1 MQLLG
6 GALKQKVGGSYL
18 GFLLF
23 VWMCLNAKST
33 KTSLQAD
40 AEDMCLTYVWLL
52 QEASLSGISQIP
64 HMAVIWL
71 MRDVW

>member
-1 MQLLG
+1 M
-6 GALKQKVGGSYL
+6 KQKVGGSCL
-18 GFLLF
+18 CFLLF

-40 AEDMCLTYVWLL
+40 SLKNAEDVYLTYVWLL
-52 QEASLSGISQIP
+52 QEASLSGILQIP

-71 MRDVW
+71 MLDVW

>member
-1 MQLLG
+1 
-6 GALKQKVGGSYL
+6 
-18 GFLLF
+18 
-23 VWMCLNAKST
+23 MCLNAKSP

-40 AEDMCLTYVWLL
+40 AEDMCLTYMWLL

-71 MRDVW
+71 MLDVW

>member
-1 MQLLG
+1 
-6 GALKQKVGGSYL
+6 
-18 GFLLF
+18 
-23 VWMCLNAKST
+23 MCLNAKSP